1 MKEGTIQRKQ
11 FNSIDFIFARIIK
24 YKAIVGISFLLF
36 GLPLLYLVRDGFRL
50 APNSSLVTQLFMVF
64 SLFLLLPLR
73 LNATLFSSNNK
84 LLVTTLFFHFLCFLY
99 VVIYRNPEV
108 GMSQE
113 VIYLSVNIIFLV
125 LISYVSLE
133 NLEQNNILKFVL
145 YLCLIQN
152 LGVIL
157 FGIASGSFQVGQR
170 FNLAVVSK
178 SGDIEGITNPHIFG
192 KGAYF
197 GILVATTFLR
207 FKLKSVPRY
216 VTLATLFSSILLLS
230 MSLSMSTILS
240 LALLFFFLFLFA
252 NKLQLIRT
260 VGKQISRPINALFL
274 LLLIIPVVI
283 FYFKNQ
289 YKIDHTI
296 EVVSE
301 RFVMIIN
308 TIQHG
313 KYEFGAK
320 VQTDMSA
327 GSRVENITYV
337 YETFIEDIESWNF
350 FEILFGRGYFVKYID
365 SPLIQTFL
373 DMGIV
378 GFVTFA
384 SWHIYGFILVRKYFK
399 YNYSPFLFFVAG
411 LYFIVFVTN
420 VSQGVPYGYQN
431 WIFMVLITRYLKNFT
446 PQKTSTNEMD

>member
-1 MKEGTIQRKQ
+1 MKESSLQRKE
-11 FNSIDFIFARIIK
+11 FSAIDFIFHRIIK
-24 YKAIVGISFLLF
+24 YKSGVGISLLLF
-36 GLPLLYLVRDGFRL
+36 GLPLLYLVRDGLRL

-64 SLFLLLPLR
+64 SLFLLFPLR
-73 LNATLFSSNNK
+73 LNGTLFSSNNK

-99 VVIYRNPEV
+99 IVIYRNPV
-108 GMSQE
+108 IGMSQE
-113 VIYLSVNIIFLV
+113 IIYLSLNIVFLV
-125 LISYVSLE
+125 FISFVSLE
-133 NLEQNNILKFVL
+133 ELEHNNVLKFIL

-178 SGDIEGITNPHIFG
+178 SGNVEGITNPHIFG

-197 GILVATTFLR
+197 GILIATTYLR
-207 FKLKSVPRY
+207 FKLKSVSRY
-216 VTLATLFSSILLLS
+216 IVLATLFSSILLLA

-240 LALLFFFLFLFA
+240 LGILFFFLLLFT
-252 NKLQLIRT
+252 NKLHLIQSI
-260 VGKQISRPINALFL
+260 GKQISRPMNAFFL
-274 LLLIIPVVI
+274 LLIMILLVV

-296 EVVSE
+296 EVVSS
-301 RFVMIIN
+301 RFVMIFN

-320 VQTDMSA
+320 EQTDMSA

-337 YETFIEDIESWNF
+337 YETFMEDIESWNF
-350 FEILFGRGYFVKYID
+350 FELLFGRGYFFKYID
-365 SPLIQTFL
+365 SPIIQTFL
-373 DMGIV
+373 DMGIF
-378 GFVTFA
+378 GFITFGA
-384 SWHIYGFILVRKYFK
+384 WHIYGFILVRKYFK

-431 WIFMVLITRYLKNFT
+431 WIFMVLITRYLKNFI
-446 PQKTSTNEMD
+446 PQKSNLNELD